1 MTLVHQGGAG
11 LRFHA
16 HPALACQRFGILGCP
31 VGKGCRMPSLTALA
45 DSIAIYASA
54 IRVSNGCRQCRRV
67 PRREA
72 GGSMRLTTAPALD
85 VPASRPSR
93 LGPQLPLQTAP
104 VGSPCGAR
112 LPSKRAALD
121 ARLPAAILHPLGRA
135 AARLGLDDRPF
146 RGESG
151 AASPR
156 RRAGALPPTDHRP
169 WAAWIRL
176 GES

>member
-1 MTLVHQGGAG
+1 MTLARQACEGSHLRAYPTLASQSFSG
-11 LRFHA
+11 LGHVFKGRRMTSLTPSA
-16 HPALACQRFGILGCP
+16 DGVGLDALTIW
-31 VGKGCRMPSLTALA
+31 VSDGCRP
-45 DSIAIYASA
+45 
-54 IRVSNGCRQCRRV
+54 CRRV

-72 GGSMRLTTAPALD
+72 GGSMRLATAPALD

-104 VGSPCGAR
+104 VGAPCGAR

-151 AASPR
+151 ATSLR